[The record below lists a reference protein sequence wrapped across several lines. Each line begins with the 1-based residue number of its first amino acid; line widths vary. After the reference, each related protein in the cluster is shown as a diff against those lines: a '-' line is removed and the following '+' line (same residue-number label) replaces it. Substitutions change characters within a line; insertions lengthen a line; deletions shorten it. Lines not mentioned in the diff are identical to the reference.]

1 MPQLDM
7 YDKTG
12 NTVGKI
18 ELKPEIFELPVM
30 ESHLHLAVVR
40 QLANKRAGTSSTK
53 TRGEVRGGGKKP
65 WKQKGTGRARHGS
78 SRSPIWKG
86 GGITF
91 GPRPRDFGKDMNRK
105 MRRLALKEA
114 LSSKVSE
121 SLFTVVDSIVMD
133 TISTKAFVEI
143 MDNLKVAGKTLFVLK
158 SSDETVRKSGRN
170 IKDVK
175 VVRPDGVNVYDL
187 VYFENVVFDK
197 EAVAQLEEVL
207 A

>member
-12 NTVGKI
+12 KTVGKI
-18 ELKPEIFELPVM
+18 DLKPEIFEVPVM
-30 ESHLHLAVVR
+30 ESHIHMAVMR
-40 QLANKRAGTSSTK
+40 QLADKRVGTACTK
-53 TRGEVRGGGKKP
+53 TRGEVRGGGRKP

-86 GGITF
+86 GGVTF
-91 GPRPRDFGKDMNRK
+91 GPRPRDYSKSMNRK
-105 MRRLALKEA
+105 MRRLALREA

-121 SLFTVVDSIVMD
+121 STFTVVDNIAMD
-133 TISTKAFVEI
+133 AISTKAFVE
-143 MDNLKVAGKTLFVLK
+143 MMTNLKVNGKTLFVLK
-158 SSDETVRKSGRN
+158 DSDDTVRKSGRN

-175 VVRPDGVNVYDL
+175 VVRPDGVSVYDL

-197 EAVAQLEEVL
+197 SAVNQLEEVL